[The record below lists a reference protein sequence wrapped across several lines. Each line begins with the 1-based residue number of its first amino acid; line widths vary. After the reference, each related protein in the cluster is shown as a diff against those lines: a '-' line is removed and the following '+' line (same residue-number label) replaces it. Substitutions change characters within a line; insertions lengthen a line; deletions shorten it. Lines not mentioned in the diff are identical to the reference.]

1 MPQQSWLEEVVFS
14 TLLTSTLPILHAAP
28 NAPFDGA
35 IYNGPISI
43 SKIPHYANRLH
54 AVQTTKPTNPVHRII
69 GFKVQEMQVHNDNGN
84 GNSSSKQQR
93 IRVSV
98 PEDPH
103 YESVE
108 FYILGWGPSSLG
120 TLKQSDGPTNEVN
133 PYGMDQSHVAIV
145 PRAVA
150 RHFQTYKA
158 EFMDAETLRR
168 SVFPP
173 SLYPFMV
180 GLDGLAEA
188 LRELLETARVDVAV
202 YISPET
208 EVRFTGWKVHFVED
222 LKGLEEVCGDGE
234 LAVPDREAG
243 GGGEHYFKYE

>member
-1 MPQQSWLEEVVFS
+1 MPQQPWLREVVFS
-14 TLLTSTLPILHAAP
+14 TLLTSTLPILRATP
-28 NAPFDGA
+28 DAPFDGA

-54 AVQTTKPTNPVHRII
+54 AVQTTKTTNPVHRII
-69 GFKVQEMQVHNDNGN
+69 GFKVLEMQLHDDENGT
-84 GNSSSKQQR
+84 SKQQQR

-98 PEDPH
+98 PEH
-103 YESVE
+103 QHHESVE
-108 FYILGWGPSSLG
+108 FYILGWGPSSRERLG
-120 TLKQSDGPTNEVN
+120 DDSIHEAN

-150 RHFQTYKA
+150 RHFQTYKT

-173 SLYPFMV
+173 SLYTFMV

-188 LRELLETARVDVAV
+188 LSGLLETARVDGAV
-202 YISPET
+202 DISPEA
-208 EVRFTGWKVHFVED
+208 EVPFTGWKVYFVED
-222 LKGLEEVCGDGE
+222 LRGLDMFGNGE
-234 LAVPDREAG
+234 LAVPDRETG
-243 GGGEHYFKYE
+243 SGGEHYFRYK